1 MKGINRH
8 QLYLDFQTAFP
19 IEKLHDMK
27 LEEYTNLNRKDSFTY
42 WVETKTRPLGSI
54 KGGSSYKFGI
64 FRYNKITSQDNDKY
78 AYDNQY
84 AWYSRLGDN
93 KNIVFDK
100 IKDSIIKVATFASNG
115 EYNKIDDIK
124 DLGDAFKWK
133 IAFLYSHESLINI
146 YDKKWLL
153 NISNLLGGNFNNKSK
168 ISDIQKFLLSK
179 RNGKDIFEYGQEL
192 WEMREGQKQLQN
204 NQLNHLIPIN
214 NPKTWMYAPGDG
226 ASEWQ
231 RCLDTSTMC
240 LGWDNLGDFSQF
252 KSRED
257 IVKKLQEVEN
267 KESNYPNDSLAVWD
281 FLTTL
286 KPGDT
291 VIAKKGLYKILGR
304 GVIEG
309 EYEYDDTLT
318 TYKNIRKVK
327 WINTGEWEAPKQLPQ
342 KTLTDITSYTELIQ
356 NIEDLFESDDFQP
369 ANKNYWWLVANPKYF
384 RFSDIEIGNTVDYT
398 VKTEKGN
405 PRRHAVNFE
414 NAKKGDIVIGY
425 EANPV
430 KKIVSVL
437 SVERPSDG
445 KTILFKKIEDLIFPV
460 SWFDFKDIP
469 DLNEMEFLKNRNGS
483 FFKLTPNEYEILFNL
498 MRQDNP
504 EPEDN
509 PISDK
514 QELEKYTDED
524 FLNEVFMTEDELE
537 NLKLLLRQKKN
548 IILQGAPGVGKSF
561 TAKRLAYAMMGEK
574 DKSRVE
580 LVQFH
585 QNYSYEDFIM
595 GYKPNEKGGFDLDNG
610 IFYDFCA
617 KASSHPSK
625 EYFFI
630 IDEINRG
637 NLSKIFGELLMLI
650 EKDYRGKTQIRLP
663 YNKQLFSIP
672 ENLYIIGMMNT
683 ADRSLA
689 LIDYALRRRF
699 KFYTMKPGFE
709 TTSFKEQ
716 IDQLSDE
723 RVSKVIDAV
732 IQLNK
737 KISEDDSLGEGFC
750 IGHSYFCNPENEK
763 SWLDNIVKF
772 EICPMLDEYWFD
784 DKDKRETEKQ
794 RFINLLK

>member
-672 ENLYIIGMMNT
+672 ENLYIIGMTNT